1 MTKKWTGECLE
12 CGQRMGG
19 DTRQAVARALEQH
32 IRATSY
38 QAWLLREFSGVSRR
52 VPVRRARKRLRWGE
66 N

>member
-1 MTKKWTGECLE
+1 MAKTWTGECLE

-19 DTRQAVARALEQH
+19 ETRQAAARALEQH
-32 IRATSY
+32 IRATSH

-52 VPVRRARKRLRWGE
+52 VPVRRGRKRIRRGE